1 MKSHPPESVPTLT
14 PPRSRLGLA
23 LHLLWLLPG
32 CVAALWSISD
42 RLVVPPLTSRT
53 PAQAALTVGPAG
65 RLQLGDCYAFR
76 RGPLSACYLAGEPEA
91 RGWALARFFP
101 QAQADPYPSTPFLL
115 AELRTRWLAWR
126 YRESLAR
133 IPEEVQAELA
143 GQAFPGARSRSLVAQ
158 LAYDLIPRTLTR
170 RGASA
175 VGWGQPPW
183 LVLAWEWPGGQDWDA
198 QKAVLLIQP
207 TAGRRFLCLTRP
219 GQWGALAGL
228 NEAGVGVCVLPAPR
242 TGRVR
247 GGLAAGLLARQVLAE
262 AGGLDE
268 AVELIRRAPAMLP
281 QSYLLG
287 EGPRNRVVVVEK
299 GMDRT
304 VVRPL
309 NGRTLLAGQ
318 AFQAKEWSGEPGLP
332 RPARFKLRRLEYLLA
347 TAAQPVTAAVL
358 AGILRDRQAVYG
370 GRLGL
375 GNPSAINSLTAVQ
388 VVILDLR
395 QRRLWVAAA
404 PHQLGAFVPFDLD
417 DFPDPPSE
425 APIPEDPLISSGGY
439 ARYLTYLQGR
449 LQAEQLLQ
457 RGRWREALMQL
468 QEIQPL
474 NPLDYEAHLLAARA
488 LRRLGRADEARYNYE
503 QARRLQPAYRFELQ
517 EIEAA
522 LPVLTPS
529 QP

>member
-1 MKSHPPESVPTLT
+1 MKSRPPEPVPTLT

-23 LHLLWLLPG
+23 WHLLWLLPG
-32 CVAALWSISD
+32 WAAALWCLSD
-42 RLVVPPLTSRT
+42 RLVVPSLTSRA
-53 PAQAALTVGPAG
+53 PARTALTVGPAG

-76 RGPLSACYLAGEPEA
+76 RGPLTACYLAGEPES

-101 QAQADPYPSTPFLL
+101 QAQADPYPAAPFLL
-115 AELRTRWLAWR
+115 AEVRSRWLAWR
-126 YRESLAR
+126 YRENLRR
-133 IPEEVQAELA
+133 IPEEVQRELA
-143 GQAFPGARSRSLVAQ
+143 GQAFPQARSRALVAQ
-158 LAYDLIPRTLTR
+158 LAYDLVPRTLTR

-183 LVLAWEWPGGQDWDA
+183 LVWAWEWPDGQDWDA
-198 QKAVLLIQP
+198 QKTVLLIQP
-207 TAGRRFLCLTRP
+207 TAGRRFLCVTRP

-228 NEAGVGVCVLPAPR
+228 NEAGVGICVLPAPR

-262 AGGLDE
+262 ANGLDE

-287 EGPRNRVVVVEK
+287 EGPRHRVVVVEK
-299 GMDRT
+299 GIDRT
-304 VVRPL
+304 EVRPL

-318 AFQAKEWSGEPGLP
+318 AFQDQEWSEKLP
-332 RPARFKLRRLEYLLA
+332 RPARFKLRRLDYLLA
-347 TAAQPVTAAVL
+347 TAAQPVNAAVL
-358 AGILRDRQAVYG
+358 AGMLRDRQAVYG

-425 APIPEDPLISSGGY
+425 APIPEDPLLSSGGY
-439 ARYLTYLQGR
+439 AAYLAYLQGR
-449 LQAEQLLQ
+449 LQAEHLLK

-468 QEIQPL
+468 QEIQHL

-503 QARRLQPAYRFELQ
+503 QARRLQPAYSFELK

-522 LPVLTPS
+522 LPALTPA